1 MGKYEVVM
9 ATIDLE
15 GIQYKYYLIQCSVS
29 LMHYISKNTKN
40 QDIII
45 YC

>member
-9 ATIDLE
+9 AIIDLE